1 MLEKSC
7 INLNP
12 LILVV
17 EDNEDILFNLKL
29 ILESNNYQ
37 VITAKNGKEAIDV
50 LSKLKEN
57 PEIILSDIMMP
68 ELDGYDF
75 FKTISEDPRWGHIPF
90 LFLTA
95 KASPKDIRFGKMLGV
110 DDYITKPF
118 KEQDLLAVISG
129 KITRKKRINS
139 INKEIEEMLL
149 SLNKEGIQSISEE
162 DKGQVILISVFW
174 DDHMGPTVRDCF
186 PREGR
191 FPFSINQVGQ
201 QLFQATVSIYG
212 HELITKAEGMLLNI
226 ENISR
231 NGYILFD
238 SYPDPTARSKKR
250 EYMLGVIA
258 PKISYFNSLKIKEIL
273 KEASKQ
279 IQARNQLDL
288 AVFREKILN
297 LLSTPF

>member
-1 MLEKSC
+1 M
-7 INLNP
+7 NP

-17 EDNEDILFNLKL
+17 EDNEDILFNIKL
-29 ILESNNYQ
+29 LLESNNYQ
-37 VITAKNGKEAIDV
+37 VITAKNGKDAIDV
-50 LSKLKEN
+50 LSTLKKN

-75 FKTISEDPRWGHIPF
+75 FKTISEDPRWGTIPF

-95 KASPKDIRFGKMLGV
+95 KASPNDIRFGKMLGV

-129 KITRKKRINS
+129 KLARKKKIYS
-139 INKEIEEMLL
+139 INKEIEEMVSSL
-149 SLNKEGIQSISEE
+149 SKDEMQSISEE
-162 DKGQVILISVFW
+162 DKDQVILVSVFW
-174 DDHMGPTVRDCF
+174 DDHLGPTVRDCF
-186 PREGR
+186 PREGS

-212 HELITKAEGMLLNI
+212 HELITKAEGMLLHIDNI
-226 ENISR
+226 KK

-238 SYPDPTARSKKR
+238 SYPEPSTRSNKR

-279 IQARNQLDL
+279 IKERNPLDL
-288 AVFREKILN
+288 AVYREKILN
-297 LLSTPF
+297 LL

>member
-1 MLEKSC
+1 MK
-7 INLNP
+7 P

-17 EDNEDILFNLKL
+17 EDNEDILFNIKL
-29 ILESNNYQ
+29 ILESNDYQ
-37 VITAKNGKEAIDV
+37 VITAKNGKEGIDT

-118 KEQDLLAVISG
+118 KEEDLLAAISG
-129 KITRKKRINS
+129 KITRKKRIIS

-149 SLNKEGIQSISEE
+149 SLSKEGIESISDG
-162 DKGQVILISVFW
+162 DKSQVILLFVLW
-174 DDHMGPTVRDCF
+174 DDRLGPEVKDYF
-186 PREGR
+186 PKEKN
-191 FPFSINQVGQ
+191 FPFSISQVGQ

-212 HELITKAEGMLLNI
+212 HELIKKAEGMLLNI

-238 SYPDPTARSKKR
+238 SYPEPSTRSKKR

-258 PKISYFNSLKIKEIL
+258 PKII
-273 KEASKQ
+273 
-279 IQARNQLDL
+279 
-288 AVFREKILN
+288 
-297 LLSTPF
+297 

>member
-1 MLEKSC
+1 M
-7 INLNP
+7 
-12 LILVV
+12 

-129 KITRKKRINS
+129 KITRKKRINT
-139 INKEIEEMLL
+139 INKEVEEMLL
-149 SLNKEGIQSISEE
+149 SVSKDGMHSISDE
-162 DKGQVILISVFW
+162 DKSQVILLLVFW
-174 DDHMGPTVRDCF
+174 DDHLGPTIKNYF
-186 PREGR
+186 PKEEDL
-191 FPFSINQVGQ
+191 PFSINQVGQ

-212 HELITKAEGMLLNI
+212 HELIKKAEGMLLNI

-238 SYPDPTARSKKR
+238 SYPEPSTRSKKR

-279 IQARNQLDL
+279 IKTKNQLDL
-288 AVFREKILN
+288 ADYREKILN
-297 LLSTPF
+297 LLSTPLI

>member
-1 MLEKSC
+1 M
-7 INLNP
+7 NP

-17 EDNEDILFNLKL
+17 EDNEDILFNIKL

-75 FKTISEDPRWGHIPF
+75 FKAISEDPRWGHIPF

-129 KITRKKRINS
+129 KIARKKKINV

-149 SLNKEGIQSISEE
+149 SLTKDGIDSISEG
-162 DKGQVILISVFW
+162 DKSQVIVLLVFW
-174 DDHMGPTVRDCF
+174 DDHLGPTVRDCF
-186 PREGR
+186 PKEENL
-191 FPFSINQVGQ
+191 PFSISQVGQ

-212 HELITKAEGMLLNI
+212 HEYVTKAEGILINI
-226 ENISR
+226 ENIKK

-238 SYPDPTARSKKR
+238 SYSEPSTRSKKR

-258 PKISYFNSLKIKEIL
+258 PKISFFNSLKIKEIL

-279 IQARNQLDL
+279 IKENNQPDL
-288 AVFREKILN
+288 AVYREKILN
-297 LLSTPF
+297 LLSTPLI